1 MKKLIIS
8 LMCLV
13 YIFVIITII
22 IQDPLE
28 KKPILQKEEP
38 ELSCI
43 GVVNKDTVFCYVY
56 YEPTPDSSYVEKC
69 LEQAIINS
77 TTMEIL
83 MKVPFENT
91 FKLIQDS
98 LFNKQF
104 DVRIDHFGIHESYFY
119 KK

>member
-38 ELSCI
+38 ELLCV
-43 GVVNKDTVFCYVY
+43 GAVNKDTVLSYVY
-56 YEPTPDSSYVEKC
+56 YEPTPDSSYVKKC
-69 LEQAIINS
+69 LEHTIVKL
-77 TTMEIL
+77 TTMEL
-83 MKVPFENT
+83 AYKPSFEYT
-91 FKLIQDS
+91 FNKMQDS
-98 LFNKQF
+98 ICNRRL
-104 DVRIDHFGIHESYFY
+104 DVRIDHIVIHKSYFD
-119 KK
+119 